1 MKLNKMI
8 STFCAA
14 CMLLTALSATYALDN
29 ADPIS
34 EYAGQSVVCQVFT
47 EADGELTS
55 RLVTVSIPAGATQSE
70 EATLLITTAYGPQT
84 RSTRAVDIIST
95 QRDITITTSST
106 NVGSGTA
113 VHNYARI
120 HASFNIDTLGGN
132 TTISVHCRNNTTGDQ
147 SAWKTLDISTV
158 AQTVIFTT
166 ADVPVSNG
174 NDISVNARTNMG
186 TAHTTVCT
194 VQGSTF

>member
-84 RSTRAVDIIST
+84 RSTRE
-95 QRDITITTSST
+95 
-106 NVGSGTA
+106 
-113 VHNYARI
+113 
-120 HASFNIDTLGGN
+120 
-132 TTISVHCRNNTTGDQ
+132 
-147 SAWKTLDISTV
+147 TLDISTV